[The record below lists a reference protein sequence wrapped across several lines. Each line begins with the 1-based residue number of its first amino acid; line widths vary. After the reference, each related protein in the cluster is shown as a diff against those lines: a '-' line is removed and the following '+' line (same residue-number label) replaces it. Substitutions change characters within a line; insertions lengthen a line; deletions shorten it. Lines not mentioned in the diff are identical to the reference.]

1 MMDIPVCEFRVGP
14 DIALQHLLS
23 LYASVGWTAYT
34 APERRADLARA
45 VRNSSFVITAW
56 RDQLLVGLA
65 RCLSDDVAIVYI
77 QDVLV
82 RPEYQGHGVG
92 THLVEACLE
101 RYQHVRMAV
110 LLTDTD
116 PVTSRFYQ
124 RLGFSRTGAPGTA
137 ELDAFVRLTEPNS
150 G

>member
-1 MMDIPVCEFRVGP
+1 MIDAPVFEFRVGT
-14 DIALQHLLS
+14 DIGLQHLIS
-23 LYASVGWTAYT
+23 LYTSVGWTAYT

-45 VRNSSFVITAW
+45 IQNASFVITAW
-56 RDQLLVGLA
+56 HDGLLVGLA
-65 RCLSDDVAIVYI
+65 RCLSDDVAIVYL

-82 RPEYQGHGVG
+82 RPEYQRRGVG
-92 THLVEACLE
+92 TRLVQACLN
-101 RYQHVRMAV
+101 RYKHVRMAV

-116 PVTSRFYQ
+116 PVTSQFYQ
-124 RLGFSRTGAPGTA
+124 RLGFSGTGAPGTA